1 MLSDALIWG
10 IREKSMSGMSL
21 KRVFAAEVTLPVF
34 VCFIECIFEMRLH
47 GFIEF
52 SVFAF

>member
-34 VCFIECIFEMRLH
+34 CALLGAYLR
-47 GFIEF
+47 
-52 SVFAF
+52 